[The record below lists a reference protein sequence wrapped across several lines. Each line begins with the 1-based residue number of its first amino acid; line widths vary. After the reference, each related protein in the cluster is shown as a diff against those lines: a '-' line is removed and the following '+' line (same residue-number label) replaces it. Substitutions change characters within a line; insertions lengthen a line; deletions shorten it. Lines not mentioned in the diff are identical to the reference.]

1 MGGRDM
7 TIDIL
12 QTSSANNVINKVIST
27 IKKNVV
33 CNVKE
38 PISIINPIVILSFD
52 VETLKAN
59 YTYIPDYK
67 RYYYITDIVPL
78 TGGRIE
84 LHLAV
89 DVLYSFKDD
98 ILNSTA
104 IIDKQQNIGNANVY
118 LNDGSYI
125 TQEKEFHSV
134 INYPNGFLDDG
145 EYILIT
151 CGGTGTI

>member
-7 TIDIL
+7 IINIL
-12 QTSSANNVINKVIST
+12 QTSSANNVIS
-27 IKKNVV
+27 KNVSSIKDSV
-33 CNVKE
+33 SCNVKE
-38 PISIINPIVILSFD
+38 PISIINPVVILSFD
-52 VETLKAN
+52 VETLMAN
-59 YTYIPDYK
+59 YAYIPDYK
-67 RYYYITDIVPL
+67 RYYYINDIIPL
-78 TGGRIE
+78 TGDRIE
-84 LHLAV
+84 LHLSV

-104 IIDKQQNIGNANVY
+104 IIDKQQNVRNSNVY
-118 LNDGSYI
+118 LNDGSYV

-151 CGGTGTI
+151 CGGASTI

>member
-1 MGGRDM
+1 M

-12 QTSSANNVINKVIST
+12 QTSSANNVINKNAVSV
-27 IKKNVV
+27 KNGVS

-38 PISIINPIVILSFD
+38 PISIINPVVVLSFD

-59 YTYIPDYK
+59 YAYIPDYK
-67 RYYYITDIVPL
+67 RYYYINDIIPL

-84 LHLAV
+84 LHLSV

-98 ILNSTA
+98 ILNSAA
-104 IIDKQQNIGNANVY
+104 IIDKQQNVRDSNVY
-118 LNDGSYI
+118 LNDGSYV

-151 CGGTGTI
+151 CGGASTI

>member
-1 MGGRDM
+1 M

-12 QTSSANNVINKVIST
+12 QTSSANNFVN
-27 IKKNVV
+27 KNVTSIKSGV
-33 CNVKE
+33 SCNVKE
-38 PISIINPIVILSFD
+38 PIRIINPVVILSFD

-59 YTYIPDYK
+59 YAYIPDYK

-104 IIDKQQNIGNANVY
+104 IIDKQQNIDNANVY
-118 LNDGSYI
+118 LNDGSYV

-134 INYPNGFLDDG
+134 INYPNGFLEDG

-151 CGGTGTI
+151 CGGAGTI

>member
-1 MGGRDM
+1 M

-12 QTSSANNVINKVIST
+12 QTSSSNNVINKSVVSV
-27 IKKNVV
+27 KNGVT

-38 PISIINPIVILSFD
+38 PISIINPVVLLSFD

-59 YTYIPDYK
+59 YAYIPDYK
-67 RYYYITDIVPL
+67 RYYYISDIIPL

-84 LHLAV
+84 LHLSV
-89 DVLYSFKDD
+89 DVLYSFKTD

-104 IIDKQQNIGNANVY
+104 IIDKQQNVRNSNVY
-118 LNDGSYI
+118 LNDGSYV

-151 CGGTGTI
+151 CGGASTI

>member
-1 MGGRDM
+1 M

-12 QTSSANNVINKVIST
+12 QTSSANNVINKNITS
-27 IKKNVV
+27 IKNGIN

-38 PISIINPIVILSFD
+38 PMSIINPMIILGFD

-59 YTYIPDYK
+59 YAYIPDYK
-67 RYYYITDIVPL
+67 RYYYITDIIPL
-78 TGGRIE
+78 TGGRVE

-89 DVLYSFKDD
+89 DVLFSFKDD

-104 IIDKQQNIGNANVY
+104 IIDKQQHIGNSNVY
-118 LNDGSYI
+118 LNDGSYV

-151 CGGTGTI
+151 CGGASTI

>member
-1 MGGRDM
+1 M

-12 QTSSANNVINKVIST
+12 QTSSTNNVINK
-27 IKKNVV
+27 NVV
-33 CNVKE
+33 SVKSGVSCNVKE
-38 PISIINPIVILSFD
+38 PISITNPVVILSFD

-59 YTYIPDYK
+59 YAYIPDYN
-67 RYYYITDIVPL
+67 RYYYINDIIPL

-84 LHLAV
+84 LHLSV

-104 IIDKQQNIGNANVY
+104 IIDKQQNIGNSNVY
-118 LNDGSYI
+118 LNDGSYV

-134 INYPNGFLDDG
+134 INYPNGFLEDG

-151 CGGTGTI
+151 CGGASAI

>member
-7 TIDIL
+7 IINIL
-12 QTSSANNVINKVIST
+12 QTSSANNVIS
-27 IKKNVV
+27 KNVLSIKDGV
-33 CNVKE
+33 SCNVKE
-38 PISIINPIVILSFD
+38 PISVINPVVVLSFD

-59 YTYIPDYK
+59 YAYIPDYK
-67 RYYYITDIVPL
+67 RYYYIDDIIPL

-84 LHLAV
+84 LHLSV

-98 ILNSTA
+98 ILNSVA
-104 IIDKQQNIGNANVY
+104 IIDKQQNSNKGNVY
-118 LNDGSYI
+118 LNDGTYV
-125 TQEKEFHSV
+125 TQEKEFHSI

-151 CGGTGTI
+151 CGGISTI